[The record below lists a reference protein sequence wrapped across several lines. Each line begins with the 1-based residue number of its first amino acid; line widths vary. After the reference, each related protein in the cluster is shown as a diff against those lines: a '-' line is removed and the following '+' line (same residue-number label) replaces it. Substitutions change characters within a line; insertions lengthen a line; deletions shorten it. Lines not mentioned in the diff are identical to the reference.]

1 MKWEQARARDK
12 LRQEQE
18 PKPLGAMTDRRR
30 RFLAARQSELRRA
43 ARRRP
48 NGQDR

>member
-1 MKWEQARARDK
+1 MKWEQARMRDK

-30 RFLAARQSELRRA
+30 RFLAARRRELLA

-48 NGQDR
+48 NGPDR